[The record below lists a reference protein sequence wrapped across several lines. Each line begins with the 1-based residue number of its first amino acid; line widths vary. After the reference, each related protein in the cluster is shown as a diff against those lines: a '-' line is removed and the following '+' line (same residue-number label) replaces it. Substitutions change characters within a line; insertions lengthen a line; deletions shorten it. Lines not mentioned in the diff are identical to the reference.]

1 MIPECYFACL
11 FLLALLSTSN
21 ELGLSSLQGVLESS
35 QEIAVKRLSL
45 KVQDQ

>member
-1 MIPECYFACL
+1 MIPKYYFACL

-21 ELGLSSLQGVLESS
+21 ELGLSSLQGVLESRP
-35 QEIAVKRLSL
+35 EIAVKRLSL